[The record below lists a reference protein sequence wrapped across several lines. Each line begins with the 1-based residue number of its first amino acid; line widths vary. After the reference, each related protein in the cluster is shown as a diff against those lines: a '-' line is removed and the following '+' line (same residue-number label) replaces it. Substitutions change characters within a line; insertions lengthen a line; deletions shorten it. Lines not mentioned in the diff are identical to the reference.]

1 MSCAVDEKILKNL
14 FLIVIPLVIGT
25 FTYTLFL
32 CEIVHKPNHDLP
44 RLAPAPPR
52 RASTTSAQRRCHRA
66 RTRPPFRSF
75 PAPSAQRI
83 ERKAQTF
90 SDEGRWD
97 STPSADCPFA
107 TA

>member
-44 RLAPAPPR
+44 RLAPASPR
-52 RASTTSAQRRCHRA
+52 RDSPTCAQRRCHRA
-66 RTRPPFRSF
+66 RTRPPFRNF
-75 PAPSAQRI
+75 PTPSAQRI

-90 SDEGRWD
+90 SEEGRRG
-97 STPSADCPFA
+97 SPPPAD
-107 TA
+107 